1 MRGNYSFGAN
11 NQKGGA
17 LKVIAENLAFV
28 QENIQ
33 QAIKNRTAKKFDE
46 EVKLIAV
53 TKNNDVIVMREAIDS
68 GILSVGEN
76 RIQEALEK
84 KRELDRIVEWH
95 LIGHLQTNKVKQA
108 VLNFDLIHSVDSERL
123 AVEINKASKGINKIQ
138 EILVQVNVANEE
150 SKFGINIEDT
160 AEFINFIS
168 KQENIKV
175 VGLML
180 IAPYYE
186 NAEEAR
192 LIFRNLYN
200 KFMEIRMLNISN
212 TDMKWLSMGM
222 TNDYQIAIEEG
233 ANIVRVGT
241 GIFGQRKY
249 V

>member
-1 MRGNYSFGAN
+1 M
-11 NQKGGA
+11 GA